1 MKKLL
6 IASLITLSSA
16 SIFAADS
23 TTTAAKTDVF
33 KQAEQLYAA
42 KNYSA
47 AFQEMQRLAQ
57 TGNAQA
63 IYNLGYMTQM
73 GQGTAKDSSKA
84 LKYYEDASNKGYAQ
98 ASYTLAQIYETGELG
113 VAKDSNK
120 FSQYIQKASAQGSD
134 DATVKIA
141 TILFAQ
147 KKPQSHQIALQ
158 KLAPLIRKSNYP
170 ATQVKALYDIS
181 QGVENKNP
189 LMKRQG
195 IEALQS
201 IAQKG
206 YAPASMALATMMAN
220 GNIIPQNLPEA
231 KKIFTELA
239 NQNVPNAKESLASV
253 DKIIAE
259 KSKQAANAPA
269 QPAPKK

>member
-16 SIFAADS
+16 SIFAADN
-23 TTTAAKTDVF
+23 TTTAAKTDAF

-42 KNYSA
+42 KNYPA

-63 IYNLGYMTQM
+63 IYNLGYMTQT

-84 LKYYEDASNKGYAQ
+84 LKYYEDASSKGYAQ

-141 TILFAQ
+141 TIFICS
-147 KKPQSHQIALQ
+147 KKTTIT
-158 KLAPLIRKSNYP
+158 SNR
-170 ATQVKALYDIS
+170 S
-181 QGVENKNP
+181 
-189 LMKRQG
+189 
-195 IEALQS
+195 
-201 IAQKG
+201 
-206 YAPASMALATMMAN
+206 
-220 GNIIPQNLPEA
+220 A
-231 KKIFTELA
+231 KVSAF
-239 NQNVPNAKESLASV
+239 N
-253 DKIIAE
+253 
-259 KSKQAANAPA
+259 
-269 QPAPKK
+269 

>member
-1 MKKLL
+1 VHQSLQ
-6 IASLITLSSA
+6 LITQRLLLKPM
-16 SIFAADS
+16 FLNKLNNS
-23 TTTAAKTDVF
+23 T
-33 KQAEQLYAA
+33 QQ
-42 KNYSA
+42 NYSA

-120 FSQYIQKASAQGSD
+120 FSQYVQKASAQGSD

-158 KLAPLIRKSNYP
+158 KLAPLIRK
-170 ATQVKALYDIS
+170 
-181 QGVENKNP
+181 
-189 LMKRQG
+189 R
-195 IEALQS
+195 
-201 IAQKG
+201 
-206 YAPASMALATMMAN
+206 
-220 GNIIPQNLPEA
+220 
-231 KKIFTELA
+231 
-239 NQNVPNAKESLASV
+239 
-253 DKIIAE
+253 
-259 KSKQAANAPA
+259 
-269 QPAPKK
+269 

>member
-6 IASLITLSSA
+6 IASLIAISSS
-16 SIFAADS
+16 SIFAAD
-23 TTTAAKTDVF
+23 TTTSAAKNDVF

-42 KNYSA
+42 KNYPA
-47 AFQEMQRLAQ
+47 AFQEVQRLAQ

-73 GQGTAKDSSKA
+73 GQGTAKDNAKA

-120 FSQYIQKASAQGSD
+120 FSQYIQKAAAQGSD

-158 KLAPLIRKSNYP
+158 KLAPLIRKGNYP
-170 ATQVKALYDIS
+170 AIQVKALYDIS
-181 QGVENKNP
+181 QWVENKNP

-195 IEALQS
+195 IEALQT

-220 GNIIPQNLPEA
+220 GNIIPQNLPQA
-231 KKIFTELA
+231 KQIFTELA
-239 NQNVPNAKESLASV
+239 KQNVPNARESLASV
-253 DKIIAE
+253 EKIIAE
-259 KSKQAANAPA
+259 KNKQAAAAPT

>member
-1 MKKLL
+1 
-6 IASLITLSSA
+6 
-16 SIFAADS
+16 
-23 TTTAAKTDVF
+23 
-33 KQAEQLYAA
+33 
-42 KNYSA
+42 
-47 AFQEMQRLAQ
+47 MQRLAQ
-57 TGNAQA
+57 SGNAQA

-147 KKPQSHQIALQ
+147 KTAVTSNCPS
-158 KLAPLIRKSNYP
+158 KLAPLIRKGNYP
-170 ATQVKALYDIS
+170 AIQVKALYDIS
-181 QGVENKNP
+181 QGLKIKSFNETPRYRSFTVNC
-189 LMKRQG
+189 
-195 IEALQS
+195 A
-201 IAQKG
+201 KG

-220 GNIIPQNLPEA
+220 GNIIPQNLPQA
-231 KKIFTELA
+231 KR
-239 NQNVPNAKESLASV
+239 SLLNLPI
-253 DKIIAE
+253 KMCLTL
-259 KSKQAANAPA
+259 KNR
-269 QPAPKK
+269 

>member
-6 IASLITLSSA
+6 IASLITLSST
-16 SIFAADS
+16 SVFAADN
-23 TTTAAKTDVF
+23 TTTAAKTDAF

-42 KNYSA
+42 KNYPA

-84 LKYYEDASNKGYAQ
+84 IKYYEDASNKGYAQ

-158 KLAPLIRKSNYP
+158 KLAPLIRKGNYP
-170 ATQVKALYDIS
+170 AIQVKALYDIS

-195 IEALQS
+195 IESLQS

-220 GNIIPQNLPEA
+220 GNIIPQNLPQA

-239 NQNVPNAKESLASV
+239 NQNVPNARESLASV

-259 KSKQAANAPA
+259 KSKQPTTAPA

>member
-158 KLAPLIRKSNYP
+158 KLAPLIRKGNYP

-259 KSKQAANAPA
+259 KNKQAANAPA

>member
-16 SIFAADS
+16 SIFAADN
-23 TTTAAKTDVF
+23 TTTAAKTDAF

-42 KNYSA
+42 KNYPA

-63 IYNLGYMTQM
+63 IYNLGYMTQT

-98 ASYTLAQIYETGELG
+98 ASYTLALIYETGELG

-158 KLAPLIRKSNYP
+158 KLAPLIRKGNYP
-170 ATQVKALYDIS
+170 AIQVKALYDIS

-195 IEALQS
+195 IESLQS

-220 GNIIPQNLPEA
+220 GNIIPQNLPQA

-239 NQNVPNAKESLASV
+239 NQNVPNARESLASV

-259 KSKQAANAPA
+259 KSKQPAMAPA